1 MNTGTLNSLDTII
14 RTNDTGQA
22 RLTRFLESPEI
33 KMFIH
38 DLRHLVQAIVG
49 SVDTLQMA
57 LQEHAA
63 DLAAKSLDRLRQNT
77 DLAVDMLGHF
87 GANPPIND
95 EESTECDVAWEIER
109 IVDSLA
115 PLLRQNGITVHQKAL
130 SPTIAA
136 IHKTDLKRLLLNLLL
151 NAIEA
156 TNRPD
161 APVTITAGAASD
173 ESVQVT
179 VQDNG
184 YGIDKDKLAN
194 IFDDGY
200 TTKARRGNKGLGLVI
215 VKQLLETYHGTMR
228 VQSCPG
234 RGTRFMVRLPRPKK
248 RSAEATI
255 SNPVI

>member
-1 MNTGTLNSLDTII
+1 MNTGTMNSLNTMI

-22 RLTRFLESPEI
+22 QLTRFIESPDI

-87 GANPPIND
+87 GANPQVDD
-95 EESTECDVAWEIER
+95 EQSTECDVAWEIER
-109 IVDSLA
+109 VVDSLA
-115 PLLRQNGITVHQKAL
+115 PLLKQNGITVHQKAL

-136 IHKTDLKRLLLNLLL
+136 IHKTDLNRLLSNLLL

-156 TNRPD
+156 TNGPD
-161 APVTITAGAASD
+161 APVTITAEAASD

-179 VQDNG
+179 VRDNG
-184 YGIDKDKLAN
+184 SGLDKDKLAN

-215 VKQLLETYHGTMR
+215 VKQILEAYRGTIR

-234 RGTRFMVRLPRPKK
+234 KGTRFMVWLPRIKGQ
-248 RSAEATI
+248 RG
-255 SNPVI
+255 NDG

>member
-1 MNTGTLNSLDTII
+1 MNTGTMNSLNTMI

-22 RLTRFLESPEI
+22 QLTRFIESPEI
-33 KMFIH
+33 KMFVH

-87 GANPPIND
+87 GANPQVDD
-95 EESTECDVAWEIER
+95 EQSTECDVAWEIER
-109 IVDSLA
+109 VVDSLA
-115 PLLRQNGITVHQKAL
+115 PLLRQNGITIHQNVL

-156 TNRPD
+156 TERPD
-161 APVTITAGAASD
+161 APISITAGAAPD
-173 ESVQVT
+173 ESVQIT
-179 VQDNG
+179 VRDNG

-215 VKQLLETYHGTMR
+215 VKQILEAYRGTIR

-234 RGTRFMVRLPRPKK
+234 KGTRFMVWLPRIKEQ
-248 RSAEATI
+248 RG
-255 SNPVI
+255 NDG

>member
-1 MNTGTLNSLDTII
+1 MNTGTMNSLNTMI

-22 RLTRFLESPEI
+22 QLTRFLESTEI

-87 GANPPIND
+87 GANPQVDD
-95 EESTECDVAWEIER
+95 EQSTECDVAWEIER

-115 PLLRQNGITVHQKAL
+115 PLLKQNGITVHQKAL

-156 TNRPD
+156 TNGPD
-161 APVTITAGAASD
+161 APVTITAEAASD

-179 VQDNG
+179 VRDNG

-194 IFDDGY
+194 IFDEGY

-215 VKQLLETYHGTMR
+215 VKQILEAYRGTIC

-234 RGTRFMVRLPRPKK
+234 RGTRFMVTLPRIKEQ
-248 RSAEATI
+248 RG
-255 SNPVI
+255 NDG

>member
-1 MNTGTLNSLDTII
+1 MNTGTMNSLNTMI
-14 RTNDTGQA
+14 RTNDTGQTQ
-22 RLTRFLESPEI
+22 LTRFLESPDI

-63 DLAAKSLDRLRQNT
+63 DLAAKSLYRLRQNT

-87 GANPPIND
+87 GANPQVND
-95 EESTECDVAWEIER
+95 EQNTECDVAQEIQR
-109 IVDSLA
+109 VVDSLA

-136 IHKTDLKRLLLNLLL
+136 IHKTDLNRLLLNLLL

-156 TNRPD
+156 TNKPD
-161 APVTITAGAASD
+161 APVTITAEAASD

-215 VKQLLETYHGTMR
+215 VKQIMEAYRGTIR

-234 RGTRFMVRLPRPKK
+234 KGTRFMVWLPRVKEQ
-248 RSAEATI
+248 RG
-255 SNPVI
+255 NDG

>member
-1 MNTGTLNSLDTII
+1 MNTGTMNSLNTII

-22 RLTRFLESPEI
+22 QLTRFIESPEI

-87 GANPPIND
+87 GANPQVDD
-95 EESTECDVAWEIER
+95 EQNTECDVAQEIQR
-109 IVDSLA
+109 VVDSLA

-156 TNRPD
+156 TERPD
-161 APVTITAGAASD
+161 APISITAGAAPD
-173 ESVQVT
+173 ESVQIT
-179 VQDNG
+179 VRDNG

-194 IFDDGY
+194 IFDEGY

-234 RGTRFMVRLPRPKK
+234 KGTRFMVWLPRVKEQ
-248 RSAEATI
+248 RG
-255 SNPVI
+255 NDG

>member
-1 MNTGTLNSLDTII
+1 MNTGTLNSLNTMI

-22 RLTRFLESPEI
+22 QLTRFLESPEI

-57 LQEHAA
+57 LQEHAEG
-63 DLAAKSLDRLRQNT
+63 LAVKSLDRLRQNT

-87 GANPPIND
+87 GANPQVNN
-95 EESTECDVAWEIER
+95 EESTECDVAQEIER
-109 IVDSLA
+109 VVDSLA
-115 PLLRQNGITVHQKAL
+115 PLLRQNGITVHQNVL
-130 SPTIAA
+130 SPIIAA

-156 TNRPD
+156 TNGPD
-161 APVTITAGAASD
+161 APVTITAEAASD
-173 ESVQVT
+173 ESVQIT
-179 VQDNG
+179 VRDNG

-215 VKQLLETYHGTMR
+215 VKQLLETYRGTIR
-228 VQSCPG
+228 VQSSPG
-234 RGTRFMVRLPRPKK
+234 KGTRFMVWLPRIKEQ
-248 RSAEATI
+248 RG
-255 SNPVI
+255 NDG

>member
-1 MNTGTLNSLDTII
+1 MNTGTLNSFNTII

-22 RLTRFLESPEI
+22 QLTKFFKSPEI
-33 KMFIH
+33 RIFIH

-87 GANPPIND
+87 EANPQVDD
-95 EESTECDVAWEIER
+95 EQSTECDVAREIQR
-109 IVDSLA
+109 VVDSLA

-136 IHKTDLKRLLLNLLL
+136 IRKTDLNRLLSNLLL

-161 APVTITAGAASD
+161 APVTITAAAAPD

-184 YGIDKDKLAN
+184 HGINKEKLAN
-194 IFDDGY
+194 IFDEGY
-200 TTKARRGNKGLGLVI
+200 TTKAQRGNKGLGLVI

-234 RGTRFMVRLPRPKK
+234 RGTRFMARLPRPKK